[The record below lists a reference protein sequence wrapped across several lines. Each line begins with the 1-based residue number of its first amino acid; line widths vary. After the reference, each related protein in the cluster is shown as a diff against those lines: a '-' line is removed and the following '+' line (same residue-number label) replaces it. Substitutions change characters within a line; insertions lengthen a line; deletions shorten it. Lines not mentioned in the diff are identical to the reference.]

1 LAHSAD
7 TRADVSL
14 PPERPADG
22 FLRDATGKLLRASLA
37 DRAGTPLSQHL
48 KPAHRA
54 LEDGAFGLAIRH
66 VDRAWRTLRE
76 ESATIAP
83 IYGRLLLTEGVDHY
97 AALGLLERA
106 LKLSPNADTAALIAL
121 ALLRLDRPAEA
132 HEHLQATLS
141 AYCVEPVSLLDQ
153 VAGEILRHPGTDAV
167 GWVGRGPRLELIG
180 ELAVDGD
187 SAVLSVAA
195 SEGARFSQILRF
207 DGPPSPHKRLRFDAP
222 SLNVHA
228 PLEVRLQESPLIGS
242 GLAVPEAFGL
252 DGHTRLCGNRVEG
265 WAHLAWRPRQRL
277 RLKVEDEHG
286 QRAVLHT
293 EAATVDA
300 RGLPF
305 KLSPRAAG
313 LRGDRLA
320 ISVRLPD
327 GAWQALPDSPLLL
340 DRAVIGGPH
349 GRLRLGRWAPTA
361 ARGREVMRSAPPV
374 DVIVPVY
381 RDKDATLACLD
392 SVLSTVGPE
401 THIVVVDDATDD
413 AALAVALDELS
424 VDPRITLLRNRENLG
439 FVASVNRA
447 LALHPEHDV
456 VLLNSDTLVFSDWLE
471 RLRAAAY
478 SAARI
483 ATVTPLSNS
492 GSIASYPHAKG
503 ARVAPEYAAGMHALA
518 GSTHAGATAEIP
530 VGVGFCLYIRRE
542 SLKAVGELDAAVFGK
557 GYGEEV
563 DFCLRAKRKGWSHRL
578 AADVF
583 VYHAG
588 GASFGGQRSALLDR
602 SQRLLNLRYPGYDR
616 FIASFLAQKRLHPI
630 RRRLDEH
637 RLSAFQGRF
646 VLLVTLAMSGGVA
659 RFVDER
665 AKELR
670 AHGLHPLILRP
681 VERAQMRRCE
691 LWTDALDVP
700 NLQFDIPKDLGALAT
715 LLRSVRLDAIE
726 IQHFLHLDARVIE
739 LVRTLSVPYDVFVHD
754 YAWICPRVT
763 LIDGSGR
770 YCGEPAIEVC
780 ERCVRRNGSSL
791 GEKISVARL
800 RRRSDVWLREA
811 RRIIAPSTDAAVR
824 IEKHFGSVDVLVQ
837 PPAPAEIATLRAP
850 EPMERKV
857 LRVVVPG
864 AIGDHKGY
872 KVLLACAR
880 DAQTRRLPIEFVVV
894 GYTRKDRAL
903 LETARVF
910 ITGPYAESEAP
921 HLLQRE
927 QPDVIWL
934 PSVWPETWCYTL
946 DYALRAE
953 KAVVAFDL
961 GAIAERLR
969 AAGKG
974 CLLPVGLAPRAIND
988 RLLELHRSVQSPQPG
1003 GTYDAN
1009 MGAPR
1014 REELV
1019 MNKDSDARPPQ
1030 VTREEGISASV
1041 QVLPLPPGLYLFS
1054 VKAAA
1059 PTPSHANGELV
1070 LPAVHVGLGPGVRPE
1085 QVEFVAGPGTQGA
1098 WLFAPGDLLVTKI
1111 NGSGA
1116 TLVMTSVRAP
1126 AGEVLSIKVE
1136 RLEARAE
1143 GAGVAAPAVTEPRAA
1158 PSRDPRLEPYLPVQI
1173 GAHVRARGDMSFA
1186 DVPWAG
1192 RIAPGLWIE
1201 AFCVRPLALFGA
1213 ADIEYKGLTGSGFE
1227 TPWLTDDKMCG
1238 TKGMAVPLVGFA
1250 VRFKPSAATADYDCE
1265 YSGYFQSGATV
1276 GPLRNGAPCRS
1287 TVANDPLEGI
1297 QVRLA
1302 RRVPLAIEN
1311 TNGASEKTDAASR
1324 RSAKSAE
1331 ETAAARKPQAPAAR
1345 SARRS

>member
-1 LAHSAD
+1 V
-7 TRADVSL
+7 TC
-14 PPERPADG
+14 
-22 FLRDATGKLLRASLA
+22 KLLRGSLA
-37 DRAGTPLSQHL
+37 NHAGTALSQHL
-48 KPAHRA
+48 KPARLA
-54 LEDGAFGLAIRH
+54 LEEGTLGLAIRH
-66 VDRAWRTLRE
+66 VDRAWRALPD

-83 IYGRLLLTEGVDHY
+83 IYGRLLLMEGMDHY
-97 AALGLLERA
+97 AALGLLHRA
-106 LKLSPNADTAALIAL
+106 LKFAPNADTAALIAL
-121 ALLRLDRPAEA
+121 TLLRLDRPAEA
-132 HEHLQATLS
+132 RERLQATLS
-141 AYCVEPVSLLDQ
+141 AYCVESLSLLDQ
-153 VAGEILRHPGTDAV
+153 VAGEILRHPGTGAV

-180 ELAVDGD
+180 ELAVDEE
-187 SAVLSVAA
+187 SAVLDVAA
-195 SEGARFSQILRF
+195 SEEARFSQILRF
-207 DGPPSPHKRLRFDAP
+207 DGPPSPYRRMRFEAP
-222 SLNVHA
+222 SLSVYA
-228 PLEVRLQESPLIGS
+228 PLEVRLREVPLIGS

-252 DGHTRLCGNRVEG
+252 DARTRLCGNRVAG
-265 WAHLAWRPRQRL
+265 WAHLAWRPQQRL

-286 QRAVLHT
+286 QGAELHT
-293 EAATVDA
+293 EAAPIHA

-305 KLSPRAAG
+305 ELSPRARG
-313 LRGDRLA
+313 LRGDRLS
-320 ISVRLPD
+320 ISARLPD
-327 GAWQALPDSPLLL
+327 GAWQALPDSPLL
-340 DRAVIGGPH
+340 REPAVIGGRH
-349 GRLRLGRWAPTA
+349 GRLRLGRWAPTT
-361 ARGREVMRSAPPV
+361 ARAREVMASAPPV

-413 AALAVALDELS
+413 ATLAAALDELS
-424 VDPRITLLRNRENLG
+424 AQGRITLLRNRENLG

-478 SAARI
+478 SAVRI

-503 ARVAPEYAAGMHALA
+503 AQVAPEYAAGMHALA

-563 DFCLRAKRKGWSHRL
+563 DFCLRTKRKGWSHRL

-588 GASFGGQRSALLDR
+588 GVSFGGQRAALLDR

-616 FIASFLAQKRLHPI
+616 FIESFLAQEPLHPI

-670 AHGLHPLILRP
+670 ARGLHPLILRP

-700 NLQFDIPKDLGALAT
+700 NLQFEIPKELGALAR

-754 YAWICPRVT
+754 YAWLCPRVT

-770 YCGEPAIEVC
+770 YCGEPALAVC

-791 GEKISVARL
+791 GEKISVATL

-811 RRIIAPSTDAAVR
+811 RRIIAPSADAAAR
-824 IEKHFGSVDVLVQ
+824 IEKHFGSVDVLVR
-837 PPAPAEIATLRAP
+837 PPTAADTATLRAP
-850 EPMERKV
+850 PPTGRKV
-857 LRVVVPG
+857 VRVVVPG

-880 DAQTRRLPIEFVVV
+880 DAQARRLPIEFVIV

-903 LETARVF
+903 LETGRVF

-934 PSVWPETWCYTL
+934 PSVWPETWCYAL
-946 DYALRAE
+946 DYALRSQ

-974 CLLPVGLAPRAIND
+974 CLLPIGLAPRAIND
-988 RLLELHRSVQSPQPG
+988 RLLKLPRSVQSQQPG
-1003 GTYDAN
+1003 VLYDAN

-1019 MNKDSDARPPQ
+1019 MNKNSDAPPPQ

-1059 PTPSHANGELV
+1059 PTPSQANGELV

-1098 WLFAPGDLLVTKI
+1098 WLFAPGDLLVTKV

-1126 AGEVLSIKVE
+1126 RGEVLSIKVE

-1143 GAGVAAPAVTEPRAA
+1143 TAGAAAPAVSEPRAV

-1173 GAHVRARGDMSFA
+1173 GAHVRARGDMIFA

-1213 ADIEYKGLTGSGFE
+1213 SDIEYKGLTGSGFE

-1250 VRFKPSAATADYDCE
+1250 VRFQPSAATADYDCE
-1265 YSGYFQSGATV
+1265 YSGYFQSGTTV

-1297 QVRLA
+1297 QVRLV
-1302 RRVPLAIEN
+1302 RRVPLATAA
-1311 TNGASEKTDAASR
+1311 TNGASEKADAASKR
-1324 RSAKSAE
+1324 RAKSAE
-1331 ETAAARKPQAPAAR
+1331 ETPTARKAPAPAR